1 MLDEVNITIMF
12 VASILIWLMF
22 FGLIVLWVIDGKIK
36 KETVLHAVFS
46 CFLAWSISELIK
58 YIFPTLRP
66 FQLTGG
72 LPLTLT
78 TPGDGAFPSTH
89 TAVGFALA
97 VTILKHD
104 RKVGVLYLVMAG
116 LVGVARILA
125 HVHYPIDIIGGA
137 LLGTVI
143 SRLTSS
149 KHFVRLLNR

>member
-1 MLDEVNITIMF
+1 
-12 VASILIWLMF
+12 MF

-36 KETVLHAVFS
+36 KETVLHAIFS
-46 CFLAWSISELIK
+46 CLVAYGISELIK
-58 YIFPTLRP
+58 TVFPTLRP
-66 FQLTGG
+66 FQFNDS

-78 TPGDGAFPSTH
+78 IPTDGAFPSSH

-104 RKVGVLYLVMAG
+104 RKVGILYLIMAG
-116 LVGVARILA
+116 MVGIARIIA
-125 HVHYPIDIIGGA
+125 HVHYPIDIMGGA

-143 SRLTSS
+143 SRLTSG